1 MDRKKK
7 AIFISG
13 LFLLSMFLILT
24 ITPQT
29 PFAPGL
35 AAQSST
41 HQLVGAKADPSSEDY
56 PYWWNTSYLY
66 RVEII
71 FNNSASPYAVVNR
84 PVDIYLSF
92 ANETCYNGSVRVQL
106 WNSTSKSW
114 NPGTQN
120 GIIYQIWNETFYSP
134 SSFYSGFTITFYIN
148 VSAFSTASYFVY
160 YNSSGSPPTFTP
172 EISVSGTSGNWTFEG
187 KYYRASVNTSIN
199 GGKIYISFNNV
210 TGSWN
215 QWSYNNEFHWSP
227 EYDIDGKKR
236 WLIFESDQS
245 WSWKS
250 SGHAASSYVDP
261 AQEGPLFV
269 MFKAGTDLVGSG
281 SYGAPTN
288 IGYVNVTYRFFRW
301 GWITQINTTIT
312 YDFNYGVWWP
322 DGGWWDC
329 RYDTGTYIGNS
340 WRFDPQLGSL
350 RYKDGTGTHSIEPFT
365 GPHDIGTPY
374 WFAIY
379 DSSTG
384 RAAGIVDLMFPSIS
398 DPSEPNSWS
407 YVLHGT
413 GSTPEYWER
422 RWVNLHLDANDYIVE
437 KYAFYVW
444 DASGGD
450 FSEFTSFAEGVSAIQ
465 RQAAPLVINVT
476 GQEHVHF
483 TVNFNVTDY
492 DGNVLAG
499 ANITVYN
506 GSVYVASKIT
516 NSSGKAVFYL
526 EPGTYSFD
534 ATWNATWNGATY
546 ATYHNSTQ
554 STIVSHTSIKLV
566 FYNITTL
573 WCRTQ
578 YGAPDYNPIQNAY
591 VNLSA
596 NHSGNVIASLH
607 VNLTGWVE
615 FHINRSSTFDNYDV
629 RAFYDDGTPLE
640 ADPYLNVSIDSNTTL
655 NFTVTLAPEKKYTYI
670 IITNGTSLSSTW
682 GDNVVLK
689 VYWRDEDGNNLN
701 VSDSTINGT
710 LNWTLNFV
718 NGTNV
723 YGPTSLSP
731 QGSGTDIYYVA
742 TIPWTLLYGGET
754 YQIYFNAESQSTTY
768 LSSANQTLVDVEP
781 ATFSVQLASLGGPY
795 YWKHSDIPLW
805 AYVTNNDTGQ
815 PVTTAIVTFTTT
827 GGEISGQL
835 NYASQGNYTYTIPAS
850 VVETDL
856 SAATY
861 GLRFTVSSTNYT
873 SMETLTQLVIS
884 PAQTEFII
892 SSIVE
897 GYYGDM
903 LSISVIYRD
912 AVDGTLINNGTVSYL
927 VEHENVYGSLEPSAG
942 GNWTGTFNSTLLR
955 PGIYVFRLSASS
967 PNYEH
972 HIDWIPLN
980 IKKLPIE
987 IKAVN
992 VLTSPVNKN
1001 PLLSVQLND
1010 THNNELVLNA
1020 SVWYVVKDTD
1030 GHTVIFAHNLTD
1042 TSNNGTYSALL
1053 NLTPETTPPSNYI
1066 IEVTATKDNYTV
1078 AEKAIQLVVQGIPTV
1093 LSFQTVYF
1101 SSLNNPAAF
1110 LFGNFG
1116 QVENDA
1122 PFVVF
1127 TFRYQGSVIPNAS
1140 VSAGG
1145 WPVIALGGGVY
1156 AVVIPTYG
1164 LPPSAYPIV
1173 VSASAPLYESQQSFF
1188 LLQVKERSVLIPLV
1202 NIRVPLTLFLMV
1214 VLSLAI
1220 PTSVFTTYTYIKRA
1234 RIPAIIRRI
1243 NEMIKAISRGE
1254 PVTVRPIT
1262 RESVISR
1269 ILEDELSI
1277 VGVEP
1282 NVEAYVPVELAQ
1294 RIIPLLVEAGM
1305 GEREAYAL
1313 AVELKTATP
1322 AEREKLLESVGVP
1335 GETSERIM
1343 KLIEEEEE
1351 RKEAFRKPSKP
1362 ERAAEKPESQE
1373 EKEQERKPPDK
1384 ERI

>member
-1 MDRKKK
+1 M
-7 AIFISG
+7 
-13 LFLLSMFLILT
+13 
-24 ITPQT
+24 
-29 PFAPGL
+29 
-35 AAQSST
+35 
-41 HQLVGAKADPSSEDY
+41 KADPSSEDY
-56 PYWWNTSYLY
+56 PPWWNVSYDF
-66 RVEII
+66 RREIV
-71 FNNSASPYAVVNR
+71 FNNSASPLAVVNR
-84 PVDIYLSF
+84 PVDVFMTFVSGRCHHG
-92 ANETCYNGSVRVQL
+92 TVRVQY
-106 WNSTSKSW
+106 WNSTSRSW
-114 NPGTQN
+114 EPGSAD
-120 GIIYQIWNETFYSP
+120 GIPYQIWNDTSTGDFYDS
-134 SSFYSGFTITFYIN
+134 FTITFYIN
-148 VSAFSTASYFVY
+148 VSAYESVSYFIY
-160 YNSSGSPPTFTP
+160 YDDDAGSAPSFTP
-172 EISVSGTSGNWTFEG
+172 EVSYSNPSAGVWVFEG
-187 KYYRASVNTSIN
+187 DYYQAKIDNTTN
-199 GGKIYISFNNV
+199 GGKIYISNNTV
-210 TGSWN
+210 GAPTK
-215 QWSYNNEFHWSP
+215 WSYDNEFHWSP
-227 EYDIDGKKR
+227 EYDIYALGYKIWEYD
-236 WLIFESDQS
+236 
-245 WSWKS
+245 S
-250 SGHAASSYVDP
+250 SGHSAENTIISEQD
-261 AQEGPLFV
+261 GPLFI
-269 MFKAGTDLVGSG
+269 MFSTRTNLIGGG
-281 SYGAPTN
+281 FGAPTSNAGYAN
-288 IGYVNVTYRFFRW
+288 ITYRFFKW
-301 GWITQINTTIT
+301 GWITETKTTIT
-312 YDFNYGVWWP
+312 YDFTYGTWLKYN
-322 DGGWWDC
+322 GQ
-329 RYDTGTYIGNS
+329 YIGNT
-340 WRFDPQLGSL
+340 WEFNTPQAQLDEV
-350 RYKDGTGTHSIEPFT
+350 RYKDGAGFHSIEPFT
-365 GPHDIGTPY
+365 DIYDIGKPY
-374 WFAIY
+374 WLATY
-379 DSSTG
+379 DSTSG
-384 RAAGIVDLMFPSIS
+384 RAAGVVDVMIPVIS
-398 DPSEPNSWS
+398 RGPDSWS
-407 YVLHGT
+407 YILTGT
-413 GSTPEYWER
+413 GYTPEQWQR
-422 RWVNLHLDANDYIVE
+422 QWTNTKLKSGDYIIE
-437 KYAFYVW
+437 KYAFFVW
-444 DASGGD
+444 DATGGNI
-450 FSEFTSFAEGVSAIQ
+450 SPFAAFADGISALE
-465 RQAAPLVINVT
+465 RQTAPLTVSI
-476 GQEHVHF
+476 GDEEYIHY
-483 TVNFNVTDY
+483 TVNVRVTDY
-492 DGNVLAG
+492 DGYALAG
-499 ANITVYN
+499 ANVTV
-506 GSVYVASKIT
+506 
-516 NSSGKAVFYL
+516 NSSTPISKTTNDTGYAVFYL

-546 ATYHNSTQ
+546 ATYHNSTT
-554 STIVSHTSIKLV
+554 STIDSHTIIYLV

-615 FHINRSSTFDNYDV
+615 FHINRSSTFDDYDV

-640 ADPYLNVSIDSNTTL
+640 ADPYLGVSIDSNETR

-689 VYWRDEDGNNLN
+689 VYWRDEDGINLN

-742 TIPWTLLYGGET
+742 TIPWKLLYGGET
-754 YQIYFNAESQSTTY
+754 YQIYFNAESQNTTY

-850 VVETDL
+850 VVETNL

-873 SMETLTQLVIS
+873 SIETLTQLVIS
-884 PAQTEFII
+884 PAQTKFII
-892 SSIVE
+892 SSSVE

-903 LSISVIYRD
+903 LNISVIYRD
-912 AVDGTLINNGTVSYL
+912 AVDGTPITNGTVSYL

-980 IKKLPIE
+980 IEKLPIE
-987 IKAVN
+987 IKSVN
-992 VLTSPVNKN
+992 LLTSPVNEN

-1030 GHTVIFAHNLTD
+1030 GHTVISAHNLTD

-1053 NLTPETTPPSNYI
+1053 NLTPETTPPGNYI
-1066 IEVTATKDNYTV
+1066 IEVTATKGNYTV

-1127 TFRYQGSVIPNAS
+1127 TFRYKGSVIPNAS

-1156 AVVIPTYG
+1156 AVVIPTYD

-1202 NIRVPLTLFLMV
+1202 NIRVPLTLFLIV

-1220 PTSVFTTYTYIKRA
+1220 PTSVFTAYTYIKRA

-1243 NEMIKAISRGE
+1243 DEMIKAISRGE

-1282 NVEAYVPVELAQ
+1282 RVEAYVPVELAQ
-1294 RIIPLLVEAGM
+1294 RLIPLLVEAGM

-1351 RKEAFRKPSKP
+1351 RREAFRKPSKP
-1362 ERAAEKPESQE
+1362 ERAAEKPESPE
-1373 EKEQERKPPDK
+1373 EEEPERKPPDE